1 MATKRDRNDCVDT
14 LYRLFNTLIGR
25 VGELEFD
32 LPAQKKFQGIVKR
45 LSRLYVLKV
54 TAVQIYSRGYAILA
68 VAPEALPSRKVVERR
83 YRAYYGAEADDIDFA
98 DPETLLRCAQRLR
111 DISDFIKDVEQS
123 FTNWLNRVQCHGE
136 RQGTSWQSR
145 FGSKICGSAPGL
157 FAAAPILRSDGGHEM
172 SRMHAGAPGQVPSVL
187 RRLPELGPALAVA
200 AEFAGRIGIALC
212 FSMAS
217 RTLLPLRDA
226 LREC

>member
-1 MATKRDRNDCVDT
+1 MATKRNRIDGVDT

-32 LPAQKKFQGIVKR
+32 LPAQKKFQGIV
-45 LSRLYVLKV
+45 
-54 TAVQIYSRGYAILA
+54 
-68 VAPEALPSRKVVERR
+68 
-83 YRAYYGAEADDIDFA
+83 
-98 DPETLLRCAQRLR
+98 
-111 DISDFIKDVEQS
+111 ISDFIKDVEQS